1 MEHNVYIVDTS
12 PENPLRRLYCGD
24 RTKLSRLVL
33 RKLFFAPKKL
43 NMKTKIL
50 LLTTLLIATA
60 CGKSS
65 HSIYQGL
72 AEDEDGV
79 INSVVDDENQTE
91 DQLADRDDAKTVVL
105 PDELTSAEANLIKQY
120 LSNQTAK
127 VSFAVVDAEDDSIVR
142 AYRSL
147 QLRKLASVTK
157 VSTSIAALENVNGI
171 EVNKVKAMLKS
182 SDNGEASRYV
192 RLAAKA
198 IEGWVSP
205 GSNYSTPHSCPGSST
220 LQKENEAAKIVLS
233 WIKKQVSDIDWSG
246 AALKDGAG
254 CDYGNVMT
262 PLQMLNVLRLADSKG
277 KAFAG
282 LSYEQ
287 LLSISGVDGT
297 WASRNTDAKG
307 RVLAKTGTLSV
318 AGNLAGY
325 FYAKRNGVLK
335 KYYFAVLVEKSSSQ
349 TNANVRTMIEGL
361 VRNWINYYSQQ
372 KGESLA
378 LL

>member
-1 MEHNVYIVDTS
+1 MAV
-12 PENPLRRLYCGD
+12 
-24 RTKLSRLVL
+24 
-33 RKLFFAPKKL
+33 
-43 NMKTKIL
+43 
-50 LLTTLLIATA
+50 A
-60 CGKSS
+60 CGKSGN
-65 HSIYQGL
+65 SIYQGL
-72 AEDEDGV
+72 GEDEDGV
-79 INSVVDDENQTE
+79 INAVVDDE
-91 DQLADRDDAKTVVL
+91 DQAELPVADRDDAKTVVL
-105 PDELTSAEANLIKQY
+105 PDELTTAEANLIKQY
-120 LSNQTAK
+120 HGNQTSK

-157 VSTSIAALENVNGI
+157 VSTSLAALENVNNI
-171 EVNKVKAMLKS
+171 EVSKVKAMLKS

-205 GSNYSTPHSCPGSST
+205 GSNYTTPHSCPGSST

-233 WIKKQVSDIDWSG
+233 WIKKQVSDIDWTG
-246 AALKDGAG
+246 ATLKDGAG

-262 PLQMLNVLRLADSKG
+262 PLQMLNILRLADSKG

-297 WASRNTDAKG
+297 WASRNTDHKG

-335 KYYFAVLVEKSSSQ
+335 KYYFAVLVEKTSSQ